1 MKILFCSYVFA
12 PSVGGVEHVGLE
24 LAQRM
29 VKRGHHVTVVT
40 ETPGPDQVDG
50 LAIVRNPDATELKR
64 LFDEADAVFGNHLS
78 LRLLR
83 PLLFR
88 PKMPHCILLHTHLPR
103 GLPHRLLYAVL
114 LRRGRTYAVS
124 EALARANG
132 LRNGDRVIYNG
143 YDSDL
148 FHLNQASERNLD
160 FLFVG
165 RLVSDKGIDLLM
177 QALRQLPES
186 CSCFVVGDGP
196 EREAMQAQA
205 PKQVKFL
212 GRLESGQIAEL
223 MRQSKWLVVPSRWQ
237 EPFGLV
243 VVEAIACGARVL
255 AANHGGLPEAVG
267 PCGLLFQPNDV
278 ASLKSTMQAA
288 MERDDLENITA
299 QERNIHLS
307 QFSYELQVD
316 RILKVLH
323 P

>member
-24 LAQRM
+24 LARRIAQ
-29 VKRGHHVTVVT
+29 RGHHVTVAT
-40 ETPGPDQVDG
+40 ETPGSDQING
-50 LAIVRNPDATELKR
+50 LTVVRNPDAAELKR
-64 LFDEADAVFGNHLS
+64 LYDQADAVFGNHLS

-88 PKMPHCILLHTHLPR
+88 PKMPHCILLHTHLSR
-103 GLPHRLLYAVL
+103 GLPHRLLHAVL

-124 EALARANG
+124 EALARAHH
-132 LRNGDRVIYNG
+132 LQDRVIYNG
-143 YDSDL
+143 YDADL
-148 FHLNQASERNLD
+148 FHSHEASDRSLD

-177 QALRQLPES
+177 QALRQLPVRYS
-186 CSCFVVGDGP
+186 CSVVGDGP
-196 EREAMQAQA
+196 ERNELEAHA
-205 PKQVKFL
+205 PEQMKFL
-212 GRLESGQIAEL
+212 GRQDSKRIAKL

-243 VVEAIACGARVL
+243 AIEAIACGARVL

-267 PCGLLFQPNDV
+267 PCGLLFEPNNV
-278 ASLKSTMQAA
+278 TSLKNAMQAA
-288 MERDDLENITA
+288 MECDDQANFTE
-299 QERNIHLS
+299 QERNTHLS
-307 QFSYELQVD
+307 QFSYERQVD

-323 P
+323 Q